1 MSAPPERA
9 KNDHIS
15 RKYLAGDGGLKVSYN
30 IGVEQLPPRQ
40 RGVIFYI
47 EQHKGGL
54 TLALSAV
61 FYAASWAVSLLS
73 PWHTAGA
80 LMRSV
85 GEAALVGGLCDYIA
99 LKMIFERRWY
109 LPNSGVL
116 PRNRQK
122 LINGI
127 SSMIENQWLTPKMI
141 EDKLRD
147 LDLVKR
153 LGRYL
158 EGVSLE
164 SIIDRTHLAALCES
178 IARYMESDQ
187 LTRFLEE
194 RMQVSAPRSIR
205 MANALGLMTYHKL
218 SERIGQELRGLL
230 RGLPN
235 NADLIEALEE
245 RIHSLG
251 DELQQPSSTAYE
263 AAYRIVDTLVEHSI
277 AATKGQIALTVK
289 ENLNRLDD
297 DEIRRQIESR
307 TRTHLDWIRVNGGIF
322 GALFGALFGLLNY
335 AVAHSASLIALVRA
349 L

>member
-1 MSAPPERA
+1 MDRAFEQIPSPEQRVGW
-9 KNDHIS
+9 
-15 RKYLAGDGGLKVSYN
+15 LARL
-30 IGVEQLPPRQ
+30 
-40 RGVIFYI
+40 

-54 TLALSAV
+54 TLGLSAI
-61 FYAASWAVSLLS
+61 FYGASWAVSVMS

-122 LINGI
+122 LIDGI
-127 SSMIENQWLTPKMI
+127 ASTIENQWLTPAMI
-141 EDKLRD
+141 EEKLRD

-158 EGVSLE
+158 EDVSLE
-164 SIIDRTHLAALCES
+164 GVIDRTHLAGICQS
-178 IARYMESDQ
+178 IAQYARSPQ
-187 LTRFLEE
+187 LIDFLEE
-194 RMQVSAPRSIR
+194 RLEASAPRSVR
-205 MANALGLMTYHKL
+205 VANALGIVTYRKL
-218 SERIGQELRGLL
+218 SERIGQELSELLIDLPANAGLV
-230 RGLPN
+230 R
-235 NADLIEALEE
+235 ALEE

-251 DELQQPSSTAYE
+251 DELQQRESATRK
-263 AAYRIVDTLVEHSI
+263 AAERIMDTLVEHAVTASRGEI
-277 AATKGQIALTVK
+277 AQMVK
-289 ENLNRLDD
+289 DNLMRLSDE
-297 DEIRRQIESR
+297 EIRQQIESR

-335 AVAHSASLIALVRA
+335 AAAHSAALMALVH
-349 L
+349 LPK

>member
-1 MSAPPERA
+1 MDRA
-9 KNDHIS
+9 IEQMP
-15 RKYLAGDGGLKVSYN
+15 RK
-30 IGVEQLPPRQ
+30 R
-40 RGVIFYI
+40 RGWIVYI

-54 TLALSAV
+54 TLALSFV
-61 FYAASWAVSLLS
+61 FYVASWAVLQVS

-122 LINGI
+122 LIDGI

-178 IARYMESDQ
+178 IARYMESEQ

-194 RMQVSAPRSIR
+194 RIEVSAPRSIR
-205 MANALGLMTYHKL
+205 MANALGIMTYHKI

-230 RGLPN
+230 LGLPN
-235 NADLIEALEE
+235 NADLIKALEE
-245 RIHSLG
+245 RLHSLG
-251 DELQQPSSTAYE
+251 DELQQRSSAAYE
-263 AAYRIVDTLVEHSI
+263 AAYRIMDTLVEHSV
-277 AATKGQIALTVK
+277 AASKGQIALTVK
-289 ENLNRLDD
+289 QNLMRLDD
-297 DEIRRQIESR
+297 EEIRRQIESR

-335 AVAHSASLIALVRA
+335 VVGHSAALIALVRA